1 MVKGS
6 NYLEALA
13 ETEIIVFDK
22 TGTLTK
28 GVFEVQEIH
37 PKGISKEEL
46 LEWAAYAESYS
57 SHPISKSLIKAY
69 GQKLTGQITDVEE
82 IAGQGVLAT
91 VEGQKVMVGNTKLM
105 ERMDIPYYK
114 GEIIGTVVH
123 VAIDNSYAG
132 YIVIADEIKVDSGP
146 GYSRT

>member
-1 MVKGS
+1 MCPSAIYPLSFWWNRSIKKGNFS
-6 NYLEALA
+6 QIALLEALA

-46 LEWAAYAESYS
+46 LELAAYAESYS

-69 GQKLTGQITDVEE
+69 G
-82 IAGQGVLAT
+82 
-91 VEGQKVMVGNTKLM
+91 
-105 ERMDIPYYK
+105 
-114 GEIIGTVVH
+114 
-123 VAIDNSYAG
+123 
-132 YIVIADEIKVDSGP
+132 
-146 GYSRT
+146 